1 MGHNTKGRI
10 TVTRKRDYDRHYRL
24 RPIARFGDYKKD
36 AKARGITFE
45 LTFEEF
51 VRLINSPCHYC
62 GSEPTRRTI
71 GVDRRNNEPYY
82 RWDNAL
88 PCCQACNFAKGRM
101 TEKEFFAL
109 SEQVAAEGN

>member
-1 MGHNTKGRI
+1 VTARRLQMGHNTKGRI

-82 RWDNAL
+82 RWVNEMT
-88 PCCQACNFAKGRM
+88 CCQACKFANGCMITNDVLR
-101 TEKEFFAL
+101 L
-109 SEQVAAEGN
+109 RD